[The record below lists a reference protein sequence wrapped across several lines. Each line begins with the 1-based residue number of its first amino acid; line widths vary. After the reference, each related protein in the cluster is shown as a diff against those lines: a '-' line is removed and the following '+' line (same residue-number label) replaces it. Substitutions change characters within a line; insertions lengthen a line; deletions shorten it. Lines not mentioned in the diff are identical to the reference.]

1 MTDAVYI
8 CMDSSSQY
16 SVLLLGSVCHKE
28 DDHKVFFQ
36 RNNVIIIVRECLSSI
51 YNLLSVFTL
60 VSVGTLVYVLQTM

>member
-16 SVLLLGSVCHKE
+16 AVLLLGSVCHKE

-51 YNLLSVFTL
+51 YITYFLFSHLYQL
-60 VSVGTLVYVLQTM
+60 GH